1 MYGII
6 NKVYSEEITNIKFE
20 NCKEIDEPHAQLN
33 NFEKQRKLLH
43 FNLNRY
49 VNQWIASKIFIIRI
63 LNKIA
68 PQDDLNFQLNGY
80 KSAVWKLAKMQYNT

>member
-1 MYGII
+1 M

-33 NFEKQRKLLH
+33 NFEKEQKLLH

-49 VNQWIASKIFIIRI
+49 VNQ
-63 LNKIA
+63 
-68 PQDDLNFQLNGY
+68 
-80 KSAVWKLAKMQYNT
+80 